1 MSQYDNSGCTGVQKA
16 VETYI
21 KGLFEARNAA
31 HNLMVELYECPGGN
45 TELGSKVSDKITIYD
60 SEAQAVADLLPCVF
74 KTTDPEVIEFLEVM
88 GVIS

>member
-1 MSQYDNSGCTGVQKA
+1 MNDAGCTGIQKA

-45 TELGSKVSDKITIYD
+45 TELGGKVSEKISIYD
-60 SEAQAVADLLPCVF
+60 AEAQDVADLLPCVF
-74 KTTDPEVIEFLEVM
+74 KTTDPEVIEYLEIM